1 MSDEMAVAVQDAPEV
16 QDATA
21 IESPELAA
29 PEESTEPVEK
39 QTPED
44 KADLRRQPDALKKF
58 LAEQRRQAESIQDP
72 AQKKF
77 ALDALKRIYDTTG
90 KNSAYE
96 SVFPTVRE
104 AREFK
109 QLIESYGGRD
119 GLTNIRAVVE
129 QQEQIDQQL
138 AAGDPRVLDTLFQQ
152 AGDGVVKLAPALL
165 DRLAKEKPEA
175 YTQTLAPHFVR
186 HLDSAGYPH
195 AFDAMVEAVQQ
206 GNGKEALRIANV
218 LAQWVQEQRQATKQK
233 QTDPEVERLRNE
245 LAERDRKAYDAKVDS
260 VYTAVND
267 HGSNIAI
274 KEAGRLGAAVKL
286 SQEQIQD
293 LAADIWD
300 KYQTIRNNEAT
311 YKQVSA
317 LKFKQNPDS
326 ARDYM
331 NQHATENL
339 ARVADQ
345 RFKLRY
351 GHLVKA
357 GVAKPNPTAQPG
369 VPSGPVKGQQPTAA
383 EIDYG
388 PTGMMAARKAGFKDV
403 GEMILNGQAPLKAG
417 GIRKWR

>member
-16 QDATA
+16 QDAAA
-21 IESPELAA
+21 IESPDLAA
-29 PEESTEPVEK
+29 EESTEPAEK

-44 KADLRRQPDALKKF
+44 KTDLRRQPDALKKF
-58 LAEQRRQAESIQDP
+58 LAEQRRQAEAIQDP
-72 AQKKF
+72 AQRKF
-77 ALDALKRIYDTTG
+77 ALENLKRIFDGTA

-96 SVFPTVRE
+96 SVYPTVRE
-104 AREFK
+104 AREVK
-109 QLIESYGGRD
+109 ALIESYGGRD
-119 GLTNIRAVVE
+119 GLTNIRASLE

-165 DRLAKEKPEA
+165 DRLAKDKPEA
-175 YTQTLAPHFVR
+175 YAKAVAPHAIR
-186 HLDSAGYPH
+186 HLDSSGFPQ
-195 AFDAMVEAVQQ
+195 AFDAMVEAFMGGKTQEGQQ
-206 GNGKEALRIANV
+206 LAAK
-218 LAQWVQEQRQATKQK
+218 LAQWVQTQRQNQQQQK
-233 QTDPEVERLRNE
+233 TDPEVERLRNE
-245 LAERDRKAYDAKVDS
+245 LAERDRKSAESQVNSIYD
-260 VYTAVND
+260 AVND
-267 HGSNIAI
+267 HGSNLAI

-300 KYQTIRNNEAT
+300 KYQTTRNADGT
-311 YKQVSA
+311 YKQVVG
-317 LKFKQNPDS
+317 LKYKQNPES

-339 ARVADQ
+339 ARVAEQ

-369 VPSGPVKGQQPTAA
+369 VPTGPVKGQQPTAA